1 MVTGCVCVFAS
12 MFVCLCAYSLG
23 IFVCVHGYGCVCVQ
37 DVEVKM
43 FSDVERLKNILSE
56 LGDTISQPN
65 TLPVTTKDF
74 IEVCM
79 CVHMYVSLYVHV
91 FVCMHVI
98 LYVSVCIS
106 RPSGNL

>member
-1 MVTGCVCVFAS
+1 M
-12 MFVCLCAYSLG
+12 
-23 IFVCVHGYGCVCVQ
+23 Q

-43 FSDVERLKNILSE
+43 FADVDRLKNILSE

-79 CVHMYVSLYVHV
+79 CVCMQVNEYV
-91 FVCMHVI
+91 C
-98 LYVSVCIS
+98 VSVCLKECVYI
-106 RPSGNL
+106 